1 MKSRFPIFGLNQRV
15 SVIRKTEGDDGFGGI
30 TLVSSTIYTG
40 RKCRITTMSGEA
52 ERENYGSA
60 AGTHW
65 NVVMELSKG
74 HQPSAYIAVLD
85 RVQANTE
92 TPAGLLGDLPLKVQ
106 LTTPAGAKNLQWFF
120 ADSKYSDADA
130 NNDPANNYTVHW
142 TGSVWRFTD
151 SAAPSTVDFTG
162 YEQTHNIFN
171 LDWSTVVGAGY
182 SVTGQVGDAKEYKIV
197 YLKHATD
204 ERGQEHHTKLIVEF
218 EDTDNEDE

>member
-1 MKSRFPIFGLNQRV
+1 MNQSV
-15 SVIRKTEGDDGFGGI
+15 SVVRKTEGDDGYGGI

-52 ERENYGSA
+52 ERENYGQA
-60 AGTHW
+60 TGKHW
-65 NVVMELSKG
+65 NVIMELSKATQLSDYVSVAHG
-74 HQPSAYIAVLD
+74 VYPNI
-85 RVQANTE
+85 E
-92 TPAGLLGDLPLKVQ
+92 TPAGLTGDLPLKVQ
-106 LTTPAGAKNLQWFF
+106 INTPAGAKSLQWFF

-130 NNDPANNYTVHW
+130 TNDPANNYTVHW

-151 SAAPSTVDFTG
+151 SVAPLTVDFTG

-171 LDWSTVVGAGY
+171 LDWTTLVGASY
-182 SVTGQVGDAKEYKIV
+182 SVTGQAGDAKEYKIV

-204 ERGQEHHTKLIVEF
+204 ERGHEHHTKLVVEF